1 MAKSYLVLEDGS
13 VFEGEPFGHRAPAA
27 GEVVFSTGMSGYQ
40 ESLTDPASRGHII
53 VMTYPLIGNY
63 GINDDFYRSE
73 TVQVRGLVVREYCKE
88 PSPMY
93 GGRTLDELLKR
104 DKVPGISGIDT
115 RELVIKIRTAG
126 TLRGAFTED
135 KDNIEDLI
143 KELKRTPFPSESDLA
158 GEASCKRIERHSF
171 GKDACVGILD
181 LGDGNGIVKDLAQ
194 RFDVIT
200 FPYDTPADVITG
212 HKVRGVIISGGPG
225 DPSHPV
231 MLRTAVR
238 AASELS
244 SQIPLLGI
252 CLGGQVAAA
261 ALGGKTYKMK
271 FGHHGSNQPVKFDG
285 RVFITSQNHGFA
297 VDGSSLE
304 KDLIADQINV
314 NDGTVEG
321 VRHRD
326 LPFFTSQ
333 YRPEASLGPG
343 DTSFLLSR
351 FTKAV
356 KEGRT

>member
-135 KDNIEDLI
+135 KDNIEDL
-143 KELKRTPFPSESDLA
+143 
-158 GEASCKRIERHSF
+158 
-171 GKDACVGILD
+171 
-181 LGDGNGIVKDLAQ
+181 
-194 RFDVIT
+194 
-200 FPYDTPADVITG
+200 
-212 HKVRGVIISGGPG
+212 
-225 DPSHPV
+225 
-231 MLRTAVR
+231 
-238 AASELS
+238 
-244 SQIPLLGI
+244 
-252 CLGGQVAAA
+252 
-261 ALGGKTYKMK
+261 
-271 FGHHGSNQPVKFDG
+271 
-285 RVFITSQNHGFA
+285 
-297 VDGSSLE
+297 
-304 KDLIADQINV
+304 
-314 NDGTVEG
+314 
-321 VRHRD
+321 
-326 LPFFTSQ
+326 
-333 YRPEASLGPG
+333 
-343 DTSFLLSR
+343 
-351 FTKAV
+351 
-356 KEGRT
+356 